1 VDQRSKSIRTESGAP
16 ATFSVVALK
25 RRIGPVGVCAVST
38 AANSS
43 NPASLNAKVRLI
55 RIISDRM
62 KPSFMKMS
70 EHFNSWNAKE
80 IAIKSPDRFV
90 IVHSKEFQGSQR
102 GDGCDQNAG

>member
-1 VDQRSKSIRTESGAP
+1 
-16 ATFSVVALK
+16 
-25 RRIGPVGVCAVST
+25 
-38 AANSS
+38 
-43 NPASLNAKVRLI
+43 
-55 RIISDRM
+55 
-62 KPSFMKMS
+62 MKMS

>member
-1 VDQRSKSIRTESGAP
+1 M
-16 ATFSVVALK
+16 
-25 RRIGPVGVCAVST
+25 
-38 AANSS
+38 
-43 NPASLNAKVRLI
+43 RLI

-90 IVHSKEFQGSQR
+90 IVHSKNFKTHNEGMVATKTRAKARDYIGTADSEKCSR
-102 GDGCDQNAG
+102 GL